1 MKELSFFPGNEHL
14 LYVIEDSRKLTKIQ
28 ERNLIAETSKLSNY
42 FQQHIYHDAGNRS
55 MKKNIQQ
62 VQHIVYWLLEKIYT
76 QQQTDATLL
85 RDEIAFHL
93 CNFLQFLQ
101 KHSGK
106 WFDYDAAM
114 PRLLW
119 LPVQEQFC
127 KFLQNEQNNVTDIE
141 LLQVINDVF
150 ITTTSV
156 GSVSYSDAIY
166 WQKLMEALQH
176 KQPYTEGKL
185 SVEMYTLLRFNFN
198 HSLFLH
204 HLFNYY
210 ATNICLSD
218 KPALYWLQ
226 AFQEI
231 NRIVPVSGFSLLKEE
246 EDCKKCL
253 LRMFRNEINADQFCH
268 EPSVVM
274 EQNLPYEYNLTISQ
288 LAVYFRMLV
297 DSGTIKTNNLTEM
310 LRHFTK
316 HAVSNRAATI
326 SPKSLYNNYHQPD
339 RAAVHIMMEY
349 NTRMRNVL
357 MGLLK

>member
-76 QQQTDATLL
+76 QQQIEHKPILA
-85 RDEIAFHL
+85 EIALHL
-93 CNFLQFLQ
+93 CNFLQFL
-101 KHSGK
+101 KNYGGK
-106 WFDYDAAM
+106 CFDYDATM

-119 LPVQEQFC
+119 LPIQEQFC
-127 KFLQNEQNNVTDIE
+127 VFLQNTVTDTD
-141 LLQVINDVF
+141 LLHVINDVF
-150 ITTTSV
+150 KITTSA

-166 WQKLMEALQH
+166 WQKLMEALQL

-198 HSLFLH
+198 HSMFLH

-231 NRIVPVSGFSLLKEE
+231 NRIVPVSGCSLLKEE

-253 LRMFRNEINADQFCH
+253 LRMFRNELNADQFYT
-268 EPSVVM
+268 ETAVVS
-274 EQNLPYEYNLTISQ
+274 ENNLPYEYNLTVSQ

-310 LRHFTK
+310 LRHIAK

-339 RAAVHIMMEY
+339 RAAVQIMMEY
-349 NTRMRNVL
+349 NTLMRNVL
-357 MGLLK
+357 MALLK